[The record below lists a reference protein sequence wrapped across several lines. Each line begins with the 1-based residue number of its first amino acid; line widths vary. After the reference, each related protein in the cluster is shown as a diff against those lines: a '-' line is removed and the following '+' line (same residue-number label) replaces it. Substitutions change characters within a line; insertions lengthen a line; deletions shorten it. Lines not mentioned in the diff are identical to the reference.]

1 MKKVIHWKERLR
13 ATGIHLTASVL
24 VSLLAAALVFAV
36 WYPYPYREISG
47 GRELFSLLVSV
58 DVVLGPLLT
67 FAIFNRAKPAKE
79 LRRDLSVV
87 VLLQLVALGYGL
99 WTVFVARPVYLV
111 FEIDR
116 FRVVHAID
124 VSEELLP
131 RAPEGLTTLPLFDQ
145 RLLAVRPFASA
156 AESAEA
162 TIAAL
167 QGVDLA
173 VRPDLWQLYPAA
185 AARVRAV
192 AKPAA
197 KLVSRFPEHAG
208 VIEEALAKTGRSADR
223 LLSLP
228 LASRKYFWTVLL
240 DAQNLEVVGFVP
252 LDSF

>member
-13 ATGIHLTASVL
+13 AAGIHLTASL
-24 VSLLAAALVFAV
+24 LIALLAAALVFAV

-131 RAPEGLTTLPLFDQ
+131 RAPEGLTALPVFGQ
-145 RLLAVRPFASA
+145 GLLAVRPFASA

-173 VRPDLWQLYPAA
+173 ARPDLWQSYPAA
-185 AARVRAV
+185 AARVRDA

-197 KLVSRFPEHAG
+197 NLVSRFPQQSK
-208 VIEEALAKTGRSADR
+208 VIDEALAKTGRSTDH

-240 DAQNLEVVGFVP
+240 DSQSLEVVGFVP